1 MSYCSGAMIV
11 RHIRQW
17 IDEGRD
23 TTMVELVDG
32 TENITCRTLQ
42 EAYDLGDE
50 MAHSA
55 IDQMAR
61 YLALWIYNVYVL
73 LNINCYVFGGGLLN
87 LGDRLFPK
95 VRAYFD
101 QYNDN
106 DAPVYFRQAELGDD
120 FGIIGAAEL
129 MFQ

>member
-1 MSYCSGAMIV
+1 
-11 RHIRQW
+11 
-17 IDEGRD
+17 
-23 TTMVELVDG
+23 
-32 TENITCRTLQ
+32 
-42 EAYDLGDE
+42 
-50 MAHSA
+50 
-55 IDQMAR
+55 MAR

-106 DAPVYFRQAELGDD
+106 DAPVYFRHLSCTVFSALLGCP
-120 FGIIGAAEL
+120 GR
-129 MFQ
+129 